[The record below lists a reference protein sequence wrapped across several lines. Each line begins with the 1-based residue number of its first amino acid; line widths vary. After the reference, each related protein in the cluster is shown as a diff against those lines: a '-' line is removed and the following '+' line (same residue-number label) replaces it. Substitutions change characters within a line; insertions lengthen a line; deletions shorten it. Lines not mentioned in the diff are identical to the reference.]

1 MNKKQLK
8 TLQQRKLPE
17 WMSTQNKRCTV
28 EESKASIQKS
38 VLEDDLPFLEF
49 TGSIVY
55 SYEPSDCSFLSEDI
69 SMSLSDGD
77 AIGFDMEWPPIY
89 SKGKLSRVA
98 LIQLCVS
105 ESKCYLFH
113 VSSMSVFPQGLKM
126 LLENEAIKKV
136 GVGIEGDQWKLLR
149 DFDIKLKSIVEL
161 TDVAN
166 EKLKCLETWSLN
178 GLVKHLFGK
187 QLLKD
192 KSIRCSNW
200 KNYPLTEDQKLY
212 AATDAYAG
220 LIIYQKLEILGDAVQ
235 LFSINKEE
243 EILPTNV
250 KKQLTSISEEMM
262 DLARHLPDTFRKLE
276 NPQRVSLLLKDISDN
291 LHSLRKVIFGSTETE
306 LRPSTNFSL
315 VPLEDPAAG
324 GVQQKQD
331 ETWDT
336 ALDNLITHDR
346 ENVFGNEVKQE
357 DGLEDGLKDNKLK
370 ENTEEVC
377 LMSLDITEYEL
388 QLLEQQA
395 QEKYLSD
402 VTCKSPEDLS
412 SKDNEEDTSC
422 IIESDEDL
430 EMEMLKSLENLNSG
444 TVDPTHSEC
453 TEVERNL
460 DVPSEE
466 DGDEG
471 EIVEEEDN
479 EDHSIPGPN
488 AEQVICLKTYFGHSS
503 FKPVQWKVIHSVLEE
518 RRDNVVVMATGR
530 ESSFRPV
537 YPHCRRSLPVSHLVA
552 VSVIRST
559 ATAMQCLC
567 SGYGKS
573 LCFQYPPVYVGG
585 IGIVISPL
593 ISLMEDQVLQ
603 LEMSNI
609 SACFLGSA
617 QSQKVLK
624 DIKLGKYRI
633 VYLTPEFC
641 SGNLYLLQQLEADI
655 GITLIA
661 VDEAHCISEWGHDF
675 RDSFRMLG
683 SLKAAF
689 PLVPVVALTATAS
702 SSIREDIVRC
712 LNLKNPQITCTG
724 FDRPNLYL
732 EVGRKT
738 GNILQDLKQFLVQ
751 KTSSTWEF
759 EGPTIIYCPSRKMTE
774 QVTAE
779 LRKLKLAC
787 GAYHAGMTVSLRKEV
802 HHKFMRDEIQC
813 VVATIAFGMGI
824 NKADVRKVIHYGAPK
839 EMESYYQEMGRA
851 GRDGLQSSCHLLWA
865 PADINLNRKRLN
877 ELHNE
882 NFRLYKL
889 KMMAKMEKYLHSSRC
904 RRQIILSHFEDKQ
917 LRKASL
923 GIMGTEK
930 CCDNCKFRLY
940 HCFSIDDSDDISQ
953 DFGPQAFQLL
963 SAISILGEM
972 FGVCL
977 PILFLQGSNSQRL
990 PDKYR
995 SHKLFG
1001 SGKDQTRSWWRA
1013 FSFHLMTEGFLVEVP
1028 GHNRFTKICTL
1039 TEKGRNWLHKA
1050 NMGSPQRLVLQAN
1063 EELCPRK
1070 FHRSSKTVSS
1080 GTEQHFSYQVP
1091 TELTAEKKSNLE
1103 KVYSCKAPDKISSG
1117 SNVPTE
1123 SIMVQS
1129 PGKSYNSSE
1138 PVISAQDQEM
1148 QTILYGKLLEARQ
1161 KHANKLDI
1169 PPAILATNKILVDM
1183 AKMRPTT
1190 VENVTKIDGVSEGKA
1205 TMLPP
1210 LLEVIKHFCQMNS
1223 VQTDLFSSTKPQEEH
1238 EKSVVA
1244 KDKEASLPLSTAITY
1259 SLFQEKKMSL
1269 ESVAE
1274 NRILP
1279 LAAVGIHLSQ
1289 AMKAGYP
1296 VDMERAGLTP
1306 EVQKIIT
1313 DVIRNPPINSELNKI
1328 KLIRMFVP
1336 ENINTYLIHMAI
1348 EILEKDCDNRLSCQP
1363 SCDSNKKR
1371 CFPNSEASCS
1381 SSKRSKGE
1389 VGPDTKVKSHRNSLT
1404 SWSQPSS
1411 NPEVEDLFTDSHLQT
1426 SSATSRRKLPV
1437 WFAEGNETLAD
1448 TSKKSMA
1455 KTKQK
1460 GLFS

>member
-1 MNKKQLK
+1 MNEKILDR
-8 TLQQRKLPE
+8 LQQRKLPE
-17 WMSTQNKRCTV
+17 WMSMQNKRCTV
-28 EESKASIQKS
+28 EERKATIQKS
-38 VLEDDLPFLEF
+38 VFEDDLPFLEF

-69 SMSLSDGD
+69 SKSLSDGD
-77 AIGFDMEWPPIY
+77 VVGFDMEWPPMY
-89 SKGKLSRVA
+89 SKGTLSRVA

-105 ESKCYLFH
+105 ESRCYLFH
-113 VSSMSVFPQGLKM
+113 ISCMSVFPQGLKM
-126 LLENEAIKKV
+126 LLENETIKKA

-149 DFDIKLKSIVEL
+149 DFDIKLKNFVEL

-166 EKLKCLETWSLN
+166 EKLKCTETWSLN

-200 KNYPLTEDQKLY
+200 NSYPLTEDQKLY

-220 LIIYQKLEILGDAVQ
+220 LIIYQKLEILGDDVQ

-243 EILPTNV
+243 EILPSDV

-262 DLARHLPDTFRKLE
+262 DLAKHLPDTFRKLE
-276 NPQRVSLLLKDISDN
+276 NPQRVSMLLTDISEN
-291 LHSLRKVIFGSTETE
+291 VHLLRKVLFGSTETE
-306 LRPSTNFSL
+306 LRPSINSIL
-315 VPLEDPAAG
+315 PPLDNPAAG
-324 GVQQKQD
+324 EEQRIQD
-331 ETWDT
+331 DMWDT
-336 ALDNLITHDR
+336 TLDDLIIHDG
-346 ENVFGNEVKQE
+346 ENVLGNEVKREDEFE
-357 DGLEDGLKDNKLK
+357 DGLEDNKLK
-370 ENTEEVC
+370 ENTEGIC

-388 QLLEQQA
+388 QVLEQQA
-395 QEKYLSD
+395 QENNPSD
-402 VTCKSPEDLS
+402 VTHKSPEDLS
-412 SKDNEEDTSC
+412 SNDNEDTSY

-430 EMEMLKSLENLNSG
+430 EMEMLKSLENINSG
-444 TVDPTHSEC
+444 TVDPVHSKC
-453 TEVERNL
+453 TEMERNL
-460 DVPSEE
+460 CVPSKEDEDEDEAIEE
-466 DGDEG
+466 
-471 EIVEEEDN
+471 EEEDS

-488 AEQVICLKTYFGHSS
+488 AKQVTCLKTYFGHSS

-518 RRDNVVVMATGR
+518 RRDNVVVMATG
-530 ESSFRPV
+530 
-537 YPHCRRSLPVSHLVA
+537 
-552 VSVIRST
+552 
-559 ATAMQCLC
+559 
-567 SGYGKS
+567 YGKS

-585 IGIVISPL
+585 IGLVISPL

-603 LEMSNI
+603 LGMSNI

-617 QSQKVLK
+617 QSQNVLT

-641 SGNLYLLQQLEADI
+641 SGNLHLLQQLETDI

-675 RDSFRMLG
+675 RHSFRALG
-683 SLKAAF
+683 SLKTAF
-689 PLVPVVALTATAS
+689 PLVPIVALTATAS
-702 SSIREDIVRC
+702 SSIREDIVCC

-751 KTSSTWEF
+751 KTSSAWEF
-759 EGPTIIYCPSRKMTE
+759 EGPTIIYCPSRKVTE

-779 LRKLKLAC
+779 LRKLKIDC
-787 GAYHAGMTVSLRKEV
+787 GTYHAGMNISLRKEV
-802 HHKFMRDEIQC
+802 HHRFMRDEIQC
-813 VVATIAFGMGI
+813 IIATIAFGMGI

-865 PADINLNRKRLN
+865 PADMNLNRQRLS
-877 ELHNE
+877 EIHNE

-889 KMMAKMEKYLHSSRC
+889 KMMAKMEEYLYSSRC
-904 RRQIILSHFEDKQ
+904 RRRIILSHFEDKQ

-940 HCFSIDDSDDISQ
+940 HCFSIDDSDDTSQ

-963 SAISILGEM
+963 SAVNILGGKY
-972 FGVCL
+972 GVGV
-977 PILFLQGSNSQRL
+977 PILFLQGSNSQHL
-990 PDKYR
+990 PVKYR

-1001 SGKDQTRSWWRA
+1001 IGKNQTKSWWRA
-1013 FSFHLMTEGFLVEVP
+1013 FSRLLMTEGFLVEVP
-1028 GHNRFTKICTL
+1028 GHNKFVKICTL

-1050 NMGSPQRLVLQAN
+1050 NTESPERLILQAN

-1070 FHRSSKTVSS
+1070 FHLSSSKTGSA
-1080 GTEQHFSYQVP
+1080 GTEQHSPQQGSVGF
-1091 TELTAEKKSNLE
+1091 TAEKSHLE
-1103 KVYSCKAPDKISSG
+1103 KMYSYKAFDKMSSG
-1117 SNVPTE
+1117 SNIPTK
-1123 SIMVQS
+1123 SIVVQS
-1129 PGKSYNSSE
+1129 PGKSCKSSE
-1138 PVISAQDQEM
+1138 PVMSAQELET
-1148 QTILYGKLLEARQ
+1148 QTALYGKLLDARQ
-1161 KHANKLDI
+1161 KHASKLDI
-1169 PPAILATNKILVDM
+1169 PPALLATNKILVDM

-1190 VENVTKIDGVSEGKA
+1190 VENVKRIDGVSEGKA
-1205 TMLPP
+1205 TMLAP
-1210 LLEVIKHFCQMNS
+1210 LLEVIKHFCQINS
-1223 VQTDLFSSTKPQEEH
+1223 VQTNLFSSTKPQEEQK
-1238 EKSVVA
+1238 KSLVA
-1244 KDKEASLPLSTAITY
+1244 KNKECPLSQSAAITY
-1259 SLFQEKKMSL
+1259 SLFQDKRMSL
-1269 ESVAE
+1269 KSVAE

-1289 AMKAGYP
+1289 AAKAGYP

-1336 ENINTYLIHMAI
+1336 ENIDTYLIHMAI
-1348 EILEKDCDNRLSCQP
+1348 EILEKDCDNRLLCQP
-1363 SCDSNKKR
+1363 SCDSTRKR
-1371 CFPNSEASCS
+1371 CFPNLKESCS
-1381 SSKRSKGE
+1381 SSKRRNEE
-1389 VGPDTKVKSHRNSLT
+1389 VGPDTKDKSHRNSLT
-1404 SWSQPSS
+1404 SWSQPSGD
-1411 NPEVEDLFTDSHLQT
+1411 PEIKDLFTDYQLQT
-1426 SSATSRRKLPV
+1426 SSETSKRKLPE
-1437 WFAEGNETLAD
+1437 WFAKGNETLAD
-1448 TSKKSMA
+1448 TSKKPMA
-1455 KTKQK
+1455 KTKKK